1 MLILPKRIMQWIIPD
16 LADRFIDWVPLKANG
31 PLELDMALLRTMMII
46 PASTNAVGELL
57 VVNCQAFS
65 RKTLSQH
72 SLQDLS
78 RIISWAWRF
87 DYKPGRPIIH
97 KTPSF
102 TMQIEPLLRLS
113 PKAKFIERQPEE
125 QISSLA
131 RIIHNFNQSSSQML
145 GVFVST

>member
-1 MLILPKRIMQWIIPD
+1 MRKSRRRGLLQWIIPD
-16 LADRFIDWVPLKANG
+16 LADRFIDWVHLKANG
-31 PLELDMALLRTMMII
+31 PLELDMALLRTMII

-131 RIIHNFNQSSSQML
+131 RIIHNFNQSSSQIL